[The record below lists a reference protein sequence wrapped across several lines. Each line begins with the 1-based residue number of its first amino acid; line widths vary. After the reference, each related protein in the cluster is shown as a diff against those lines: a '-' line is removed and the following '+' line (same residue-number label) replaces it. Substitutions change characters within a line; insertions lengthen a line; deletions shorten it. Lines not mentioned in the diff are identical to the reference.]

1 MQYILLEFDICPH
14 SSNQI
19 PTIDEVADD
28 INVMQA
34 QVTRGHIGVLMCF
47 NWLMEGPHRKH
58 GRRNH
63 AGGHECIPLL
73 R

>member
-1 MQYILLEFDICPH
+1 MQYILLEFDVCPYC
-14 SSNQI
+14 SNQI

-28 INVMQA
+28 INATQA
-34 QVTRGHIGVLMCF
+34 QVTRGHIDVLMCF
-47 NWLMEGPHRKH
+47 NWLMEGPHRML

-63 AGGHECIPLL
+63 VGGHECVPLL

>member
-1 MQYILLEFDICPH
+1 MQYILLQFDICPH

-28 INVMQA
+28 INATQA
-34 QVTRGHIGVLMCF
+34 QVARGHIDVLMCF
-47 NWLMEGPHRKH
+47 NWLMEGRRRKL

-63 AGGHECIPLL
+63 VEGHECIPLL